1 MARWFNIAGPCV
13 PGKHYMIAA
22 SARLPKVQGLVA
34 RENYFV
40 VHAPRQTGKTTTL
53 RALAAELT
61 ASGRYAAAKLS
72 LQSGAAFGDDIGGAT
87 RAILAK
93 ASREARLSLPAELC
107 PPAWPEGP
115 DGDLLGGA
123 LAAWA
128 EYCPRPLVLFLDEI
142 DSLTG
147 ATLVS
152 VLSQIREGFEDRP
165 GAFPAS
171 IALCGLRDVRD
182 YRSTAAGRN
191 PERSG
196 GPSPFNIVV
205 ESLRLG
211 DFTLGEIRELYGQ
224 HTAET
229 GRVFTDEAVEH
240 VYALTGGQPWLVNA
254 LAAEIVDRMR
264 IPATE
269 PVTVEQVDTARER
282 VIQARPSHLDS
293 LVRRLREPEVQ
304 RVLLPILAG
313 AEQPV
318 DLEYSDDRSFV
329 RDLGL
334 ISEGDEEGP
343 RIANPIYAEVI
354 SRALADQVVPS
365 PAALPTARDFVLPDG
380 RFDVPGALTGLAA
393 FWRTHGK
400 MLGDGRPYQE
410 ALPHAFLFAW
420 LDRAV
425 NGDGDVFRE
434 YASGRGRA
442 DLYLRWR
449 YTTRDGTRAEQREVL
464 EVKAQRPGKADPLKD
479 AIAQLDDYLNHL
491 GLPSG
496 YVVIFDQRPRPTPAT
511 DEPLTTR
518 TSPSGHSITIA
529 RLVLPPARQP
539 TRAPS

>member
-1 MARWFNIAGPCV
+1 
-13 PGKHYMIAA
+13 MIAA
-22 SARLPKVQGLVA
+22 SARLPEVPALVA
-34 RENYFV
+34 REHYFL

-53 RALAAELT
+53 RALAAGLT
-61 ASGRYAAAKLS
+61 ASGEYAAVKLS

-93 ASREARLSLPAELC
+93 ARREARLTLPADLR
-107 PPAWPEGP
+107 PPVWPEGP
-115 DGDLLGGA
+115 DGDLFGGA

-128 EYCPRPLVLFLDEI
+128 EFCPRPLVLFLDEI

-147 ATLVS
+147 ATLVA

-182 YRSTAAGRN
+182 YRTASGGN

-196 GPSPFNIVV
+196 GPSPFNIIV

-211 DFTLGEIRELYGQ
+211 DFTLDEVRELYGQ

-229 GRVFTDEAVEH
+229 GRVFTDEAVAH
-240 VYALTGGQPWLVNA
+240 VFALTGGQPWLVNA
-254 LAAEIVDRMR
+254 LAAEIVDRMK
-264 IPATE
+264 IPAAE

-304 RVLLPILAG
+304 RVLLPVLAG
-313 AEQPV
+313 SQEPV

-334 ISEGDEEGP
+334 ITEDGGEGP

-354 SRALADQVVPS
+354 SRALAEQVVPS

-380 RFDVPGALTGLAA
+380 RFDVPGALTSLAA

-400 MLGDGRPYQE
+400 MLGDGRPYAE

-434 YASGRGRA
+434 YANGGGRA

-449 YTTRDGTRAEQREVL
+449 YTAGDGTRAEQREVF
-464 EVKAQRPGKADPLKD
+464 EVKTHRAGQANPLKD
-479 AIAQLDDYLNHL
+479 AIVQLDDYLNHL
-491 GLPSG
+491 GLSSG
-496 YVVIFDQRPRPTPAT
+496 YIVIFDQRPQTMPDT
-511 DEPLTTR
+511 DEPLTTQA
-518 TSPSGHSITIA
+518 SPSGHSIAIA
-529 RLVLPPARQP
+529 RLALPPGRDQTQAR
-539 TRAPS
+539 S

>member
-22 SARLPKVQGLVA
+22 SARLPEVPGLVA
-34 RENYFV
+34 REDYFV

-53 RALAAELT
+53 RAIAAELT
-61 ASGRYAAAKLS
+61 ASGKYAAVKLS

-93 ASREARLSLPAELC
+93 ASREARLSLPVELC

-115 DGDLLGGA
+115 DGDLFGGA

-128 EYCPRPLVLFLDEI
+128 ESCPRPLALFLDEI

-147 ATLVS
+147 ATLVA

-182 YRSTAAGRN
+182 YKIVTGGN

-196 GPSPFNIVV
+196 GPSPFNIIV

-211 DFTLGEIRELYGQ
+211 DFTLGEVWELYGQ

-229 GRVFTDEAVEH
+229 GRVFTDEAIEH

-254 LAAEIVDRMR
+254 LAAEIVARMKV
-264 IPATE
+264 PATE
-269 PVTVEQVDTARER
+269 PVTIEQVDTARER

-304 RVLLPILAG
+304 RVLLPVLAG
-313 AEQPV
+313 AEQPA
-318 DLEYSDDRSFV
+318 DLEYSDDLSFV

-334 ISEGDEEGP
+334 ITEEGTEGP

-354 SRALADQVVPS
+354 SRALAEQVVPS
-365 PAALPTARDFVLPDG
+365 PAALPTARDFVLPNG
-380 RFDVPGALTGLAA
+380 RFDVPGALTSLAA

-400 MLGDGRPYQE
+400 MLGDGRPYEE

-425 NGDGDVFRE
+425 NGDGDVVRE
-434 YASGRGRA
+434 YATGGGRA

-449 YTTRDGTRAEQREVL
+449 YTTREGTRAEQREVF
-464 EVKAQRPGKADPLKD
+464 EVKTHRPGKANPLKD
-479 AIAQLDDYLNHL
+479 AILQLEDYLNHL
-491 GLPSG
+491 GLSSG
-496 YVVIFDQRPRPTPAT
+496 YIVIFDQRSQSTPAA
-511 DEPLTTR
+511 DEPLTTQ

-529 RLVLPPARQP
+529 RLALPLGRRQ
-539 TRAPS
+539 TLASS

>member
-1 MARWFNIAGPCV
+1 M

-22 SARLPKVQGLVA
+22 AARLPEVPGLVA

-53 RALAAELT
+53 RALVAELT
-61 ASGRYAAAKLS
+61 ASGKYAAVKLS

-93 ASREARLSLPAELC
+93 AGREARLSLPVELC

-115 DGDLLGGA
+115 DGDLFGGA

-128 EYCPRPLVLFLDEI
+128 ESCPRPLALFLDEI

-147 ATLVS
+147 ATLVA

-182 YRSTAAGRN
+182 YHPRN
-191 PERSG
+191 RFAIPRVPGSATDGSSERSG
-196 GPSPFNIVV
+196 GPSPFNIIV

-211 DFTLGEIRELYGQ
+211 DFTLGEVRELYGQ

-229 GRVFTDEAVEH
+229 GRVFADEAIEH

-254 LAAEIVDRMR
+254 LAAEIVDRMK

-269 PVTVEQVDTARER
+269 PVTIEQVDTARER

-293 LVRRLREPEVQ
+293 LVRRLREPAVQ
-304 RVLLPILAG
+304 RVLLPLLAG

-334 ISEGDEEGP
+334 ITEGDEAGP

-354 SRALADQVVPS
+354 SRALAEQVVSS
-365 PAALPTARDFVLPDG
+365 PAALTSTCAGATQRAR
-380 RFDVPGALTGLAA
+380 
-393 FWRTHGK
+393 
-400 MLGDGRPYQE
+400 
-410 ALPHAFLFAW
+410 
-420 LDRAV
+420 
-425 NGDGDVFRE
+425 
-434 YASGRGRA
+434 
-442 DLYLRWR
+442 
-449 YTTRDGTRAEQREVL
+449 
-464 EVKAQRPGKADPLKD
+464 
-479 AIAQLDDYLNHL
+479 
-491 GLPSG
+491 
-496 YVVIFDQRPRPTPAT
+496 
-511 DEPLTTR
+511 EP
-518 TSPSGHSITIA
+518 
-529 RLVLPPARQP
+529 
-539 TRAPS
+539 APSSARCSR